1 MLFDQDYV
9 KMMWTSI
16 FWPTKFHVMKFQ
28 FIQFQIIKYCT
39 VLLVLKDSRHYRY
52 FQNWTGLGL
61 EITKTRALN
70 RGKEVTVKLPLCL
83 KVTVLKWH
91 NPFLLYIW
99 RTIILIIL
107 MSSSLTSRLAFIQV
121 QSGKCK
127 IIELLYKNINHRN
140 VFAFGCSLILLNNL
154 VSTLD
159 KNSI

>member
-1 MLFDQDYV
+1 MSKWWCEL
-9 KMMWTSI
+9 
-16 FWPTKFHVMKFQ
+16 
-28 FIQFQIIKYCT
+28 
-39 VLLVLKDSRHYRY
+39 RY
-52 FQNWTGLGL
+52 FGKLNFMLWNFNSFNFKLLNTVRYCLCWKILVIIYRHFQNRTGLGL

-127 IIELLYKNINHRN
+127 IIQLLYKNINHRN